1 MNLAGLR
8 VLDLSRVVAGPYC
21 AVLLAD
27 LGADVVKVERPGRGD
42 DLRHWRGKDGM
53 SPVFAAINRNKRSLA
68 LDLQHP
74 EGTRLALELARRA
87 DVVIE
92 NFLPGVADR
101 LGVGYA
107 AVSAANPA
115 VVYASITGFGQD
127 GPYAG
132 RAGYNTI
139 AQGMSGLMALTGMP
153 GHPPT
158 KVGGSVS
165 DLAAALHAFGA
176 INAALV
182 HRFRTGQGQHL
193 DVNLLAST
201 LGLLADPI
209 AHFFGTGETRPRR
222 EGNRN
227 PNLSPA
233 EAFQTKDGLLN
244 VVIMNPE
251 QWDRFCYALDDPDL
265 VRDPRFATNDA
276 RLDNREEFRA
286 RVEATLAT
294 ATTAEWVTR
303 LEKATIAC
311 GPIYELDEVF
321 ADPQVQHLGLVTEI
335 EQPGWGRVKMLGF
348 PVRGSTLDA
357 RVRRPAPR
365 LGEHTAEILDEVGI
379 AQREIDALID
389 KGVIA
394 LAT

>member
-1 MNLAGLR
+1 
-8 VLDLSRVVAGPYC
+8 
-21 AVLLAD
+21 
-27 LGADVVKVERPGRGD
+27 
-42 DLRHWRGKDGM
+42 
-53 SPVFAAINRNKRSLA
+53 
-68 LDLQHP
+68 
-74 EGTRLALELARRA
+74 
-87 DVVIE
+87 
-92 NFLPGVADR
+92 
-101 LGVGYA
+101 
-107 AVSAANPA
+107 
-115 VVYASITGFGQD
+115 
-127 GPYAG
+127 
-132 RAGYNTI
+132 
-139 AQGMSGLMALTGMP
+139 
-153 GHPPT
+153 
-158 KVGGSVS
+158 
-165 DLAAALHAFGA
+165 
-176 INAALV
+176 
-182 HRFRTGQGQHL
+182 
-193 DVNLLAST
+193 
-201 LGLLADPI
+201 
-209 AHFFGTGETRPRR
+209 
-222 EGNRN
+222 
-227 PNLSPA
+227 
-233 EAFQTKDGLLN
+233 
-244 VVIMNPE
+244 MNPE

-321 ADPQVQHLGLVTEI
+321 ADPQVQHLGLITEI
-335 EQPGWGRVKMLGF
+335 EQPGWGRVKMLSF